1 MTGDPQ
7 LKASWL
13 DTLLTVA
20 ALAYGGFA
28 LVALSNNAPPGADI
42 ALAGLVVP
50 AVGIGKFWWLRRRVQ
65 TLQSRVETTEGT
77 VTAAQ
82 QRTAHDFG
90 RYGTDVCYPEITV
103 EYSYDGA
110 EYTTESVYPDD
121 QAVRFQPDDI
131 QAFLDDYEAAA
142 TTTVYVDPEDH
153 SRAYLE
159 PHPGWVGMQFP
170 MLVYA
175 LTVPVGLWAVA
186 ASVLAL

>member
-13 DTLLTVA
+13 DSLLTVA
-20 ALAYGGFA
+20 ALTYGGFA
-28 LVALSNNAPPGADI
+28 LVALSLHGPPGTTV

-50 AVGIGKFWWLRRRVQ
+50 AVGLGKFWWLRRRVQ
-65 TLQSRVETTEGT
+65 SLQSRVETTEGT
-77 VTAAQ
+77 VRAAEQ
-82 QRTAHDFG
+82 HTAHDFG
-90 RYGTDVCYPEITV
+90 RYGTAVCYPEITV
-103 EYSYDGA
+103 EYSYDGQQ
-110 EYTTESVYPDD
+110 YTTESVYPDG
-121 QAVRFQPDDI
+121 QPVRFQPEDI
-131 QAFLDDYEAAA
+131 TTFLEDYEAGA

-170 MLVYA
+170 VVVYA

-186 ASVLAL
+186 ASVLAP